1 MKLASIDLS
10 KTITEDPSLT
20 IHETSEH
27 RKYNLKLDQ
36 LCRNLQ
42 ELADKDYFSPAN
54 AANNQKNLRSR
65 SSTYNY
71 QQLNH
76 LSHQNFDQS
85 QKMHFYEPMKTEL
98 LPRSNHAQFGPSKSQ
113 SFHKKEESQSKKNSQ
128 NRSVY

>member
-1 MKLASIDLS
+1 MKGVQNEYHKRTRMSTNRDIFTTYERSPALRQKQKIDSQHHEIESLKNTLNSMKQASIDLS
-10 KTITEDPSLT
+10 KTITEEHSLT
-20 IHETSEH
+20 THQHSEH

-54 AANNQKNLRSR
+54 AANIPKNIRPR

-76 LSHQNFDQS
+76 LSH
-85 QKMHFYEPMKTEL
+85 
-98 LPRSNHAQFGPSKSQ
+98 
-113 SFHKKEESQSKKNSQ
+113 
-128 NRSVY
+128 